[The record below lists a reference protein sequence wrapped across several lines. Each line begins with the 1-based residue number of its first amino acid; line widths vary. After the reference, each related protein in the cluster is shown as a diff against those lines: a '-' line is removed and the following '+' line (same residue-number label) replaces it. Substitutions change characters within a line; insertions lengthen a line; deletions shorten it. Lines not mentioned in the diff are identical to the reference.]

1 MTKLTLSQLS
11 GLLFRACDDLRGNMD
26 ASEYKEYIFGM
37 LFLKRLSDLFDQERE
52 QLAKDLKSR
61 GMSEKQIAAQLANPD
76 KYTFFVPERAYWSK
90 IRHLKTNVGSGLNK
104 ALEALEDANVEA
116 LQDVLKHI
124 NFNRKIG
131 QRTLDDDT
139 LANFV
144 QNFEKI
150 PLRDENFEFP
160 DLLGAA
166 YEYLIKFFADSAGK
180 KAGEFYTPAD
190 VVRTLV
196 EIVDPQPHMSIY
208 DPTCGSG
215 GMLIHTRDYIR
226 ECGGNPKDLSLFGQ
240 ESIGT
245 TWSICKMNMLLH
257 GISHADIRQEDTIR
271 RPQHKAEN
279 SELKRYD
286 RVLANPPFSQNYIK
300 KDIEYPGRFAVWMPE
315 KGKKADL
322 MFVQHML
329 AVLKADGK
337 MATIMPHGV
346 LFRGGE
352 EREARRHFIEKGWL
366 EAVIGLPAGLFYGT
380 GIPACVLVMN
390 KKDAATRKHVFFI
403 NADREYREGKAQN
416 FLRPEDISKMVH
428 VYRER
433 KNVEGYAR
441 LVPVSEIAAE
451 DFNCNIRRYVD
462 NAPPAEPHD
471 VRAHLHGGVPVVEI
485 DALHHFWK
493 NYPGLR
499 EQVFVPRSSGSLSPW
514 ERGGVRAEDPAS
526 GKHPTTPVPPELLRL
541 ARTLRH
547 NSADAENLMWN
558 LLRGRQIA
566 GAKFRRQHP
575 LEPYVLDFYCH
586 ELKLAIELDGGQH
599 NEPAGRAHDKQRDG
613 FVARQGIRTLRFW
626 NNQVLAET
634 EAVLEAVHQA
644 VVESEAAGPSSNRP
658 SPSPLPEGE
667 GIRSMPDH
675 RPLPE
680 GESKESDRSF
690 VPLPGGEGI
699 RYPVPSPLPS
709 PSGRGMGEGLYADF
723 APIVTDRRALAELV
737 KSDPGVAKAHA
748 RFLETLELWWKEHL
762 PLVEALAPK
771 NGKRGN
777 VYELRRQLLVSIAQ
791 RFPSPIGRGEGE
803 GQGEGAPGILTEHQI
818 RGALASYFE
827 FFKPEFKSIAFSGWG
842 PELIPDDDILQSQFP
857 QILADMEQK
866 RVRLDELSALF
877 AAADEEDYEDSD
889 DSGVL
894 PDSEVKA
901 LRADLKEAK
910 AQAKLMKK
918 EKRDQPEFLVRTEAA
933 EKRLVRHKG
942 LEDEERRLKA
952 DLRATEKRKEELVA
966 AARQKIDREEARRV
980 ILDRLHRLLVQT
992 YEGYLRAD
1000 QRACIS
1006 ALENLHAKYAV
1017 TAKAIEAKRDAE
1029 AAKLKAF
1036 LAELGYE

>member
-1 MTKLTLSQLS
+1 MSKLTLSQLS
-11 GLLFRACDDLRGNMD
+11 SLLFRACDDLRGNMD

-37 LFLKRLSDLFDQERE
+37 LFLKRMSDLFDQEQE

-61 GMSEKQIAAQLANPD
+61 GMSEKQIAVQLTNPD
-76 KYTFFVPERAYWSK
+76 KYTFFVPERARWSK

-139 LANFV
+139 LSNFV

-166 YEYLIKFFADSAGK
+166 YESLIEKFADSAGK
-180 KAGEFYTPAD
+180 KAGEFYTPGT

-196 EIVDPQPHMSIY
+196 EIVNPQPHMSIY

-215 GMLIHTRDYIR
+215 GMLIQTRDYIR
-226 ECGGNPKDLSLFGQ
+226 ECGGDPRDVSLYGQ
-240 ESIGT
+240 DSMGT
-245 TWSICKMNMLLH
+245 VWSICKMNMLLH

-279 SELKRYD
+279 NELKRYD

-329 AVLKADGK
+329 AVLKTDGK

-352 EREARRHFIEKGWL
+352 EKEARKHFIERGWL

-390 KKDAATRKHVFFI
+390 KKDAASRKQVFFI

-428 VYRER
+428 AYRER
-433 KNVEGYAR
+433 KNIEGYAR
-441 LVPVSEIAAE
+441 LVPVSEIVAE

-462 NAPPAEPHD
+462 NAPPPEPHD
-471 VRAHLHGGVPVVEI
+471 VRAHLQGGVPVVEI
-485 DALHHFWK
+485 DALSHFWK

-499 EQVFVPRSSGSLSPW
+499 ERVFVPR
-514 ERGGVRAEDPAS
+514 
-526 GKHPTTPVPPELLRL
+526 
-541 ARTLRH
+541 
-547 NSADAENLMWN
+547 
-558 LLRGRQIA
+558 
-566 GAKFRRQHP
+566 AKDST
-575 LEPYVLDFYCH
+575 Y
-586 ELKLAIELDGGQH
+586 
-599 NEPAGRAHDKQRDG
+599 
-613 FVARQGIRTLRFW
+613 
-626 NNQVLAET
+626 
-634 EAVLEAVHQA
+634 
-644 VVESEAAGPSSNRP
+644 S
-658 SPSPLPEGE
+658 
-667 GIRSMPDH
+667 
-675 RPLPE
+675 
-680 GESKESDRSF
+680 
-690 VPLPGGEGI
+690 
-699 RYPVPSPLPS
+699 
-709 PSGRGMGEGLYADF
+709 DF
-723 APIVTDRRALAELV
+723 APVVTERRALAELV
-737 KSDPGVAKAHA
+737 KSDPGVAKAHG
-748 RFLETLELWWKEHL
+748 RFVEKLELWWKEHL
-762 PLVEALAPK
+762 PLIEALAPK

-777 VYELRRQLLVSIAQ
+777 VYELRRQLLVSIAATFAKQ
-791 RFPSPIGRGEGE
+791 TL
-803 GQGEGAPGILTEHQI
+803 LTEHQI

-842 PELIPDDDILQSQFP
+842 PELIPDEDILQSQFP
-857 QILADMEQK
+857 EILADMEQK
-866 RVRLDELSALF
+866 RLRLAELSALF
-877 AAADEEDYEDSD
+877 VAADEEDYEDSD
-889 DSGVL
+889 DIGVL
-894 PDSEVKA
+894 PDSDVKA
-901 LRADLKEAK
+901 LKAELKEAK
-910 AQAKLMKK
+910 AQAKLAKK
-918 EKRDQPEFLVRTEAA
+918 EKRDQSKFIARAEEA
-933 EKRLVRHKG
+933 EKRLARHKA
-942 LEDEERRLKA
+942 LEDEERQLKA
-952 DLRATEKRKEELVA
+952 DLRATEKKKEELVA
-966 AARQKIDREEARRV
+966 AAREKIDRDEARRV

-1000 QRACIS
+1000 QRACTAAI
-1006 ALENLHAKYAV
+1006 ENLYAKYAV
-1017 TAKAIEAKRDAE
+1017 TAKAIEVRRDAE
-1029 AAKLKAF
+1029 AVKLKTF